1 MNKLLKVL
9 IAASAV
15 VAVSASAQTAQDYM
29 AKKPYSAY
37 LQDARGVISK
47 NATGLCWKTGYWT
60 PADAVAG
67 CDGPLTTPVAQA
79 PTPAPDAPVATA
91 EKVTYAADAFFDFDK
106 ATLKPEGRASLDQL
120 VDNLRGLDVEVIVA
134 VGHTDWVG
142 PDAYNQKLSERRAQA
157 VKDYLVSKGVDAQKV
172 YTEGKGK
179 SQPVA
184 DNKTRDGR
192 AKNRRVEI
200 EVVANRAAR
209 S

>member
-15 VAVSASAQTAQDYM
+15 VAVSASAQAAQDYM
-29 AKKPYSAY
+29 ANKPYSAY
-37 LQDARGVISK
+37 VQDARGVISR

-67 CDGPLTTPVAQA
+67 CDGPLTRPAVADPVAA
-79 PTPAPDAPVATA
+79 APVPTS

-106 ATLKPEGRASLDQL
+106 SNLKPEGQASLSQL
-120 VDNLRGLDVEVIVA
+120 VNDLSGLDVEVIVA

-142 PDAYNQKLSERRAQA
+142 SDAYNQGLSERRAQA
-157 VKDYLVSKGVDAQKV
+157 VRDYLIAQGIDSAKV

-184 DNKTRDGR
+184 DNRTREGR

-200 EVVANRAAR
+200 EVVANRPVA